1 MNAILLLSC
10 PDQRGLVSRISHFIY
25 ERGGNILDLDEHVD
39 PEDHLFFIRVAWNMD
54 KFTIPANQLAEAF
67 YPLGKEFKA
76 DWDIRLDQRKQNV
89 ALFVSK
95 YDHCLQEILWRHQI
109 GEFGMNIP
117 LIISNHSELQ
127 DLADNYQI
135 PYHVFPI
142 DNRLSGFIHFH

>member
-54 KFTIPANQLAEAF
+54 NFTISADQLAEAF
-67 YPLGKEFKA
+67 SPLGKEFKA
-76 DWDIRLDQRKQNV
+76 EWDIRFDQKKQNV

-95 YDHCLQEILWRHQI
+95 YDHCLHR
-109 GEFGMNIP
+109 P
-117 LIISNHSELQ
+117 LITSQL
-127 DLADNYQI
+127 
-135 PYHVFPI
+135 PWR
-142 DNRLSGFIHFH
+142 NR